1 MVCQNAYLCY
11 DESMTIRIFWADS
24 RGKVVVALVLLWLAG
39 VLYPFPLSAVLF
51 KPILAIAGSIIADA
65 WLSRVRYGAWFFS
78 LSSVITGLLIGLIV
92 DPRSVGA
99 LFTAVILASASK
111 YFLGF
116 GRQKHIFNPAAF
128 GIVLSSALF
137 NRPVAWWG
145 AAWGIVP
152 LLIIL
157 FGMLLPLRQLRRLWM
172 PVSFLFVYGVGLALL
187 SSAESALKLTFDA
200 TPFLFAW
207 VMLTEPITVPSRG
220 LWRYGWGALVGA
232 LVIGFHVV
240 GISWSDPL
248 LTALLLANIVGFFL
262 KRIV

>member
-24 RGKVVVALVLLWLAG
+24 RGKVILVLVLLWLAAL
-39 VLYPFPLSAVLF
+39 VFDFQLSALLFPL
-51 KPILAIAGSIIADA
+51 LAIVGSFVFDA
-65 WLSRVRYGAWFFS
+65 LLSRIRYGVWFTS

-92 DPRSVGA
+92 DPTSFTTLLVAVVLASVG
-99 LFTAVILASASK
+99 K
-111 YFLGF
+111 YFVGI
-116 GRQKHIFNPAAF
+116 GRQKHICNPAAF

-207 VMLTEPITVPSRG
+207 VMLTEPIALPSRG